1 MTLTETFDN
10 SIEAAELTDAHA
22 TARELARK
30 LCELADIAFE
40 RRRTDE
46 FLKIEKQLHA
56 LLNDLGATKAAS
68 AIKKQTEGG
77 VAANDTNSAANT
89 FAQLRAS
96 FN

>member
-1 MTLTETFDN
+1 MTLTETFD
-10 SIEAAELTDAHA
+10 STISAAELTEAHA

-56 LLNDLGATKAAS
+56 LLNDLGATKVAS

-77 VAANDTNSAANT
+77 VTAHEPDNAART
-89 FAQLRAS
+89 FEQLRAS